1 MGDVKLELIR
11 AKNYTLIESEGPRK
25 GRAITFRGDRTYEV
39 NEAQAE
45 ILLAKTDPMGG
56 DVFRIVLDEPEVA
69 EEDEAPKI
77 SLVEKKKMEAAA
89 RKTTAK
95 AKKTRKKKTKG
106 KKLSEAGDVDNIKST
121 AKPKASE
128 PEATEPVEG
137 GEDPDEG
144 IPDELLQV

>member
-56 DVFRIVLDEPEVA
+56 DVFRIILDEPEVA
-69 EEDEAPKI
+69 EEDERPKV
-77 SLVEKKKMEAAA
+77 SLVEKKKREAAA
-89 RKTTAK
+89 VKTTVK

-106 KKLSEAGDVDNIKST
+106 KKLSEVGDVDNIKST

-128 PEATEPVEG
+128 PEVTDPVD
-137 GEDPDEG
+137 GENPDEG

>member
-11 AKNYTLIESEGPRK
+11 AKNYTLIESDGPRK
-25 GRAITFRGDRTYEV
+25 GKAITFRGDRTYEV

-56 DVFRIVLDEPEVA
+56 DVFRIVMDEPEV
-69 EEDEAPKI
+69 EEEHGPKI
-77 SLVEKKKMEAAA
+77 SLVEKKKREAAA
-89 RKTTAK
+89 VKTTAK
-95 AKKTRKKKTKG
+95 AKKSRKKKTKG
-106 KKLSEAGDVDNIKST
+106 KKLSEVGDVDNIKST
-121 AKPKASE
+121 VKPKASE
-128 PEATEPVEG
+128 PEVTEPVD

>member
-45 ILLAKTDPMGG
+45 ILLAKIDPMGG

-69 EEDEAPKI
+69 EEDEGPKV
-77 SLVEKKKMEAAA
+77 SLVEKKKREAAA
-89 RKTTAK
+89 KKTTVK

-106 KKLSEAGDVDNIKST
+106 KKLSEVGDVDNIKST

-128 PEATEPVEG
+128 PEVTDPVD
-137 GEDPDEG
+137 GENPDEG

>member
-1 MGDVKLELIR
+1 MGDIKLELVR

-25 GRAITFRGDRTYEV
+25 GKAITFRGDRVYEV

-56 DVFRIVLDEPEVA
+56 DVFRIILDEPQA
-69 EEDEAPKI
+69 EEEGPKV
-77 SLVEKKKMEAAA
+77 SLVEKKTREAAA
-89 RKTTAK
+89 VKTTTK
-95 AKKTRKKKTKG
+95 AKRKSRKKTKG
-106 KKLSEAGDVDNIKST
+106 KKLSEVGDVDNIKST

-128 PEATEPVEG
+128 PEVTEPVD
-137 GEDPDEG
+137 GEDPNEG